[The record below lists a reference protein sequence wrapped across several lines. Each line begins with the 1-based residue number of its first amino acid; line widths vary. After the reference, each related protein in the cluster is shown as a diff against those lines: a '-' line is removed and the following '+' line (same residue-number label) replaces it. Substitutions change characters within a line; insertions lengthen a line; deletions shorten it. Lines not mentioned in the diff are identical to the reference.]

1 MSNIL
6 KKPPQIITH
15 HIGDVDGPVFLKVRH
30 LRCKLEY
37 PNGDISE
44 EFTHDVILRKS
55 MDACVICAYDLSEDN
70 NPRIWLRSCIRI
82 AVATR
87 EPFPNAAGCGW
98 ELPAGLIDGNEDPIN
113 AAIRE
118 LQEKV
123 GIIAPIASAYKL
135 GEPVWGSVGLSG
147 ERLFYYAVNVTG
159 LPVGK
164 PSEDG
169 TPQERNGECI
179 LIPLD
184 DAFGVGD
191 MKTEIGALRLR
202 NYFQDIRI
210 IK

>member
-1 MSNIL
+1 MQLFESF
-6 KKPPQIITH
+6 K
-15 HIGDVDGPVFLKVRH
+15 R
-30 LRCKLEY
+30 KLE
-37 PNGDISE
+37 
-44 EFTHDVILRKS
+44 L
-55 MDACVICAYDLSEDN
+55 
-70 NPRIWLRSCIRI
+70 
-82 AVATR
+82 
-87 EPFPNAAGCGW
+87 
-98 ELPAGLIDGNEDPIN
+98 LP
-113 AAIRE
+113 
-118 LQEKV
+118 
-123 GIIAPIASAYKL
+123 PIASAYKL